1 MQASLAVRM
10 IVILLVVC
18 ALAAC
23 GNNRMRG
30 EWDDTRDA
38 INKPFK

>member
-1 MQASLAVRM
+1 MRMRIALVICVLATLA
-10 IVILLVVC
+10 ILVS
-18 ALAAC
+18 C
-23 GNNRMRG
+23 GNNRMRE